1 MGVWR
6 QPEGLES
13 SVPRAGEPN
22 ATAEGTKEEVCVYRR
37 SKVPLLGRGR
47 EGGEDHI
54 GIALPV
60 YTQTLR

>member
-1 MGVWR
+1 MPW
-6 QPEGLES
+6 
-13 SVPRAGEPN
+13 AGEPN
-22 ATAEGTKEEVCVYRR
+22 ATAEGTKEEVCVCRR